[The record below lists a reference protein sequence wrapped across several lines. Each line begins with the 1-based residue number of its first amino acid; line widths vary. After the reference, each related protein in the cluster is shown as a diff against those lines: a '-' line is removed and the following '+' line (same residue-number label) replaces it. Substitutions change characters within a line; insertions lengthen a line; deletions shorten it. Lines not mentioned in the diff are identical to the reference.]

1 MKVKVKSPWV
11 DRKGLHKKGDV
22 VEIETAAF
30 NPILMAE
37 IAESKVIKKKA
48 DEKTDAKPTT
58 TRKRKK

>member
-11 DRKGLHKKGDV
+11 DRKGLHKKGDI

-58 TRKRKK
+58 RKRKK

>member
-48 DEKTDAKPTT
+48 DEKTDAKTT